1 MIPEPPI
8 SLQDA
13 IESLY
18 KIAVTD
24 EKTTSTIRLQALA
37 KYCIQQLGVRGLADA
52 RAEVQIPGG
61 GRPKQWDVSW
71 SYQQKPRLAIS
82 AKSILSNL
90 AGTVPNRIDDL
101 MGETTNV
108 QMYSPEI
115 VVGYIMI
122 FDVSKDQP
130 DRRDGSWFDVL
141 SQRLS
146 RLSGRRAPSWSV
158 GMIEAAAVVKVDF
171 SAGPRLLTSE
181 DDLSRFFDEL
191 VAEVINRNP
200 SLRASP

>member
-1 MIPEPPI
+1 MTPEPPI
-8 SLQDA
+8 SLQVA

-37 KYCIQQLGVRGLADA
+37 KYCIHQLSVRGLVDA
-52 RAEVQIPGG
+52 SAEVQIPGG

-71 SYQQKPRLAIS
+71 EYHQKPRLAIS

-146 RLSGRRAPSWSV
+146 SLSRRRAPSWSV

-171 SAGPRLLTSE
+171 SAGPRLLTTE

-191 VAEVINRNP
+191 VAEVIKRNP
-200 SLRASP
+200 SLRPSQ

>member
-1 MIPEPPI
+1 MTPEPPI
-8 SLQDA
+8 SLQVA

-37 KYCIQQLGVRGLADA
+37 KYCINQLSVRGLVDA
-52 RAEVQIPGG
+52 SAEVQIPGG

-71 SYQQKPRLAIS
+71 EYHQKPRLAIS

-146 RLSGRRAPSWSV
+146 SLSRRRAPSWSV

-171 SAGPRLLTSE
+171 SAGPRLLTTE

-191 VAEVINRNP
+191 VAEVIKRNP
-200 SLRASP
+200 SLRPSQ